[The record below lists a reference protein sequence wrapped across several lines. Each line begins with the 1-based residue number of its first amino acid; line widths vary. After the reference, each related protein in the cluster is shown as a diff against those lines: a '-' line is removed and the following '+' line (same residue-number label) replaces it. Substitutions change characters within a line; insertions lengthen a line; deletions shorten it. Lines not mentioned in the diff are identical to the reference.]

1 MHQSSTRLM
10 RMAADGRPFTNDYKD
25 LFSTLIASLS
35 LNTHRVHFKTFPFS
49 FTTEEALVNLR
60 YLRLTHSTR
69 LPDAKDPS
77 RILVTTSTTTFSM
90 AEDIAKLLCQRFILS
105 HFIESVNEKNL
116 TVFKDKAIWKLTP
129 KGIAIVSRFV
139 KRNGVDTPSVNDLLA
154 SPYNTMQLVILERDP
169 ETDAILQ
176 DPFMIEIIFR
186 HFVGV
191 EPNIVSSNI
200 QDSPNDYIDGIT
212 GVRII
217 EQKFI
222 ESSRYCF
229 NGLSAF
235 LWLMR
240 CCTTM
245 TYGEAKEIATIFI
258 NQNLIIRENTE
269 SPSKSDSFKF
279 SSSKNDIYMLT
290 DKGFSVSGWKDLN
303 NYSINSVST
312 KSKFF
317 SIGASRKK
325 QTIIKNARPKVIQRT
340 DPETYMAFQKDIF
353 YDTNMGLL
361 NNETNHKRLFTILN
375 NPALRFQFRIFLQ
388 ENYCEENLSFYL
400 ESLQFFQLAEHAIDP
415 ITVQES
421 LTKAYDI
428 YNAFLVEGSPC
439 ELNLDYA
446 LKQSLAD
453 CMTTIVLN
461 DDETMKNILDSVV
474 KLFDKAQKQIL
485 RLMARDSVPK
495 FLQFATQLK
504 NDTNQFQEFM
514 KQPFSTPISQTS

>member
-1 MHQSSTRLM
+1 
-10 RMAADGRPFTNDYKD
+10 
-25 LFSTLIASLS
+25 
-35 LNTHRVHFKTFPFS
+35 
-49 FTTEEALVNLR
+49 
-60 YLRLTHSTR
+60 
-69 LPDAKDPS
+69 
-77 RILVTTSTTTFSM
+77 M

-116 TVFKDKAIWKLTP
+116 TIFKDKAIWKLTP

-139 KRNGVDTPSVNDLLA
+139 KRNGVDTPAINDLLA

-186 HFVGV
+186 HFVGIK
-191 EPNIVSSNI
+191 PNIVSMNI
-200 QDSPNDYIDGIT
+200 QDSPDDYTDGIT

-245 TYGEAKEIATIFI
+245 TYGEAIEIATIFI
-258 NQNLIIRENTE
+258 NQNLIIHENPE
-269 SPSKSDSFKF
+269 SSKNDNFKF
-279 SSSKNDIYMLT
+279 SSSKNDLYMIT
-290 DKGFSVSGWKDLN
+290 DKGFLISGWRDYDV
-303 NYSINSVST
+303 YSISTVSA
-312 KSKFF
+312 KPKFF
-317 SIGASRKK
+317 FIGANRKK
-325 QTIIKNARPKVIQRT
+325 QTTIKSVRPRIIQRA
-340 DPETYMAFQKDIF
+340 DPESYLAFQKDIF
-353 YDTNMGLL
+353 YDTNTGLL
-361 NNETNHKRLFTILN
+361 NNETNHKRLFIILN
-375 NPALRFQFRIFLQ
+375 DPALRFQFRVFLQ

-400 ESLQFFQLAEHAIDP
+400 ESIQFFQLAEHAKDSMSI
-415 ITVQES
+415 QES
-421 LTKAYDI
+421 LTKAYDL

-461 DDETMKNILDSVV
+461 DNETMKNTLESVV
-474 KLFDKAQKQIL
+474 RLFDKAQKQIL

-495 FLQFATQLK
+495 FLQSITQIR
-504 NDTNQFQEFM
+504 NDTNQFQEFI
-514 KQPFSTPISQTS
+514 KPTFSTHPISQTS